1 MDKLR
6 HKITLPWRIPYGKK
20 KVQYFYVN
28 LNQYRNTHFHILNS
42 VKRTFE
48 DMVSK
53 SVLALPAIEQAELT
67 YLIYPHQNKKL
78 DVSNVCSIADKFFSD
93 LLTLHSKIPDDN
105 FGHIQKVTYA
115 YGGKSDRG
123 YSYIEVFID
132 IIKLQEEDTVR
143 MLFTKTDV
151 LSVLAAHVA
160 GIVREGTEFEL
171 EIKGTGDEM
180 EVHVITSAS
189 ADSDVA
195 EDKPKPA
202 PTKRAARKPAV
213 TKPVVGEK
221 PEPEPEEQDESPVNE
236 PGESSEDDED
246 ENLPFD
252 PDQAGGEDENLPFDP
267 DSANNEDGE
276 NKGEAAGQHPEEPA
290 KPVKKG
296 GLFDH
301 LKAK

>member
-53 SVLALPAIEQAELT
+53 SVLALPAIEQAELI

-93 LLTLHSKIPDDN
+93 LLTLHNKIPDDN

-123 YSYIEVFID
+123 YSYIEVIID

-202 PTKRAARKPAV
+202 PNKRAARKPAV
-213 TKPVVGEK
+213 TKPVVEEK
-221 PEPEPEEQDESPVNE
+221 PEPEEQDESPVNE
-236 PGESSEDDED
+236 PGESPEDDED

-252 PDQAGGEDENLPFDP
+252 PDPAGGEDGDVE
-267 DSANNEDGE
+267 
-276 NKGEAAGQHPEEPA
+276 GEAAGQHPEEPA